1 MASATNRS
9 AIARGSGA
17 STHRKTTIVRGARIE
32 TLEEGR
38 PLVSARALELKN
50 VIGCPYRNIDLDI
63 DQGEV
68 FALRG
73 RNGSGKTALLLTL
86 AARMRP
92 TAGTLEIMGRRMPKA
107 AADVRRSIGLA
118 LFEGLNDLSDAERV
132 ADATAA
138 EFELYGRRPNRDDSI
153 SYLQEWDLDDL
164 ASSRVGDLSRKQLVV
179 LGIALAWVG
188 HPALIVVD
196 DIESQLTKKQSVE
209 VMQLLLSF
217 SRERNVA
224 FALGV
229 LERDLARMA
238 DNALYLGEER

>member
-1 MASATNRS
+1 MASTSNHSTAARERLSRAHGKATV
-9 AIARGSGA
+9 
-17 STHRKTTIVRGARIE
+17 VRGARVE
-32 TLEEGR
+32 SLGTDG

-92 TAGTLEIMGRRMPKA
+92 TSGTLDIMGRRMPKA
-107 AADVRRSIGLA
+107 AADVQRRIGLA
-118 LFEGLNDLSDAERV
+118 LFEGLNDLPDAERV
-132 ADATAA
+132 IDAAAA
-138 EFELYGRRPNRDDSI
+138 EFELYGRRPSREDVI
-153 SYLQEWDLDDL
+153 SYLQEWDLDGF
-164 ASSRVGDLSRKQLVV
+164 AASRVGDLSRKRLVV

-196 DIESQLTKKQSVE
+196 DIESQLTKEQSIE
-209 VMQLLLSF
+209 ILQLLLSF
-217 SRERNVA
+217 SRARNVA
-224 FALGV
+224 FAVGV